1 MTQSSDP
8 QGLTAAPFAG
18 LLTVARRPGGR
29 DLDGVDVAV
38 VGIPF
43 DLGGA
48 DLVEVAP
55 GLGGPGNITA
65 IAAATLAFDLV
76 HLLASGRRR

>member
-1 MTQSSDP
+1 MTHSSDP
-8 QGLTAAPFAG
+8 QGLTAAPTPSRSPAAPPAA
-18 LLTVARRPGGR
+18 TSRCRRRRRGH
-29 DLDGVDVAV
+29 
-38 VGIPF
+38 PF